1 MRLPSVRGEARTLY
15 FDSAASVTPV
25 STSGGG
31 VRAQSV
37 RPERSVSKVE
47 GLTRW

>member
-1 MRLPSVRGEARTLY
+1 MRLPSVRGAATL
-15 FDSAASVTPV
+15 
-25 STSGGG
+25 STNGGG

-37 RPERSVSKVE
+37 RPDRSVSKVE